1 MERKWHNAVYFKI
14 IFNVFSVV
22 FNYSCTLIKRM
33 HTSILFKKNL
43 LFLFVGISFFSAEI
57 FAQVPDQQVIKNSIE
72 KNATYFPQERIYIQF
87 DKPAYAPGETIWYKA
102 YLMSGTDISLISA
115 NFYIDFADADGNL
128 LKHIALPIVHSSAK
142 GNFQVPGSYTAG
154 SIHAKAY
161 TKWMMNF
168 DSAFLYNK
176 DILVLQSKSAATKD
190 AVNTNKPSVQFFPEG
205 GDCIAGISNKI
216 AFKAIFPSGKPCNLK
231 GIIVN
236 EKGKQVADLKC
247 IHDGMGYFNIEPLA
261 DETFTAKWKD
271 EKGVSYETP
280 LPPVKK
286 EGVSLEIRVADGKR
300 GFLIKRSE
308 NAPANFNQ
316 AHIVATMQ
324 QHLVYMASVNL
335 NASPVTGGSI
345 PVADLPSGIL
355 QVTLFDSNW
364 VAVAERI
371 TFINNDDY
379 HFEPEVGFAALGTGK
394 RGKNI
399 LVINIPD
406 SVESNLSVSVTDAG
420 IGVDSSD
427 DIISHLLLTGDL
439 RGNVYHPSWYFSNKT
454 DSIQQHL
461 DLVMLTNGWRRI
473 KWEDVVHDKMP
484 TIKYPNDTAYFT
496 LSGKVF
502 GASPQ
507 DLQSGAMVLLILDHG
522 NDSTRKS
529 MSTFLRSDGSF
540 SEPNIIL
547 RDTTK
552 VYYRIA
558 GSQNL
563 ADRSEVSFNNPIL
576 AGSRKIFFDKN
587 GALYF
592 LDSATENRNRYF
604 AEEQARIAK
613 LLEGNTLAAVT
624 VKAKTKSRLEIL
636 DNQYATGLFS
646 GGNST
651 QFDILNDPA
660 GRTALNVLT
669 YLQGKVAGL
678 QITASNTVGS
688 TASVTWRGGT
698 PSFFLDEMPID
709 ISQLT
714 NMNMTDVA
722 YVKVF
727 QPPFFGSFG
736 GGSNGAIAV
745 YTQKGGNNN
754 KQPGKALPYKQ
765 LIGYTAQKEFYSPN
779 YGSFN
784 QQNNEPDLRSTLYW
798 NPMILTTLQN
808 HIIKL
813 PFYNN
818 DITHSFRVIVEGVST
833 NGQLTHIEKLIE

>member
-1 MERKWHNAVYFKI
+1 MA
-14 IFNVFSVV
+14 
-22 FNYSCTLIKRM
+22 
-33 HTSILFKKNL
+33 
-43 LFLFVGISFFSAEI
+43 GI
-57 FAQVPDQQVIKNSIE
+57 FAQTPDQQTVKTSIE
-72 KNATYFPQERIYIQF
+72 QNATYFPQERIYIQF
-87 DKPAYAPGETIWYKA
+87 DKPAYSPGETVWYKA
-102 YLMSGTDISLISA
+102 YLMSGTGISLISA

-128 LKHIALPIVHSSAK
+128 LKHIAVPVVHASAK
-142 GNFQVPGSYTAG
+142 GDFQVPASYKAG
-154 SIHAKAY
+154 SIHARAY
-161 TKWMMNF
+161 TKWMLNF

-176 DILVLQSKSAATKD
+176 DILILQSRSAATKN
-190 AVNTNKPSVQFFPEG
+190 AVNTNKPDVQFFPEG
-205 GDCIAGISNKI
+205 GDCIAGLNNKI
-216 AFKAIFPSGKPCNLK
+216 AFKAIYPSGKPCNLK
-231 GIIVN
+231 GIVVN
-236 EKGKQVADLKC
+236 EKNKQVADLKC
-247 IHDGMGYFNIEPLA
+247 IHDGMGYFNIEPLPG
-261 DETFTAKWKD
+261 ETFTAKWKD
-271 EKGVSYETP
+271 EKGASYETP
-280 LPPVKK
+280 LPAVKK
-286 EGVSLEIRVADGKR
+286 DGVSLEVKIAGDKR

-308 NAPANFNQ
+308 NASSNFNQ
-316 AHIVATMQ
+316 VHIVATMQ
-324 QHLVYMASVNL
+324 QQLVYMASVKL
-335 NASPVTGGSI
+335 DVSPVMGGSI

-364 VAVAERI
+364 IAIAERI

-379 HFEPEVGFAALGTGK
+379 YFEPEVGFAALATTK

-399 LVINIPD
+399 LVINVPD
-406 SVESNLSVSVTDAG
+406 SIESNLSVSVTDAG

-427 DIISHLLLTGDL
+427 DIISHLLFTGDL
-439 RGNVYHPSWYFSNKT
+439 KGNVYHPSWYFSNKS
-454 DSIQQHL
+454 DSLAQHL

-473 KWEDVVHDKMP
+473 KWEDIVQGKLPV
-484 TIKYPNDTAYFT
+484 IKYPNDTAYFT

-507 DLQSGAMVLLILDHG
+507 DLQSGAMVLLILDRG
-522 NDSTRKS
+522 NDTTRKS
-529 MSTFLRSDGSF
+529 VQTFLKKDGSF

-563 ADRSEVSFNNPIL
+563 ADRSEVSFNNSML

-613 LLEGNTLAAVT
+613 LLEGNVLAGVT
-624 VKAKTKSRLEIL
+624 VKAKTKSRLEVL
-636 DNQYATGLFS
+636 DETYATGLFS

-651 QFDILNDPA
+651 QFDILNDPG

-678 QITASNTVGS
+678 QITASNTPGS
-688 TASVTWRGGT
+688 NASITWRGGT
-698 PSFFLDEMPID
+698 PSLFLDEMPID

-727 QPPFFGSFG
+727 QPPFFGAFG
-736 GGSNGAIAV
+736 GGSSGAIAV
-745 YTQKGGNNN
+745 YTQKGGSSS

-784 QQNNEPDLRSTLYW
+784 QRNDEADLRSTLYW
-798 NPMILTTLQN
+798 NPMILTSVQN

-818 DITHSFRVIVEGVST
+818 DITHSFRVIVEGVSKD
-833 NGQLTHIEKLIE
+833 GQLTRIEKLIE